1 MASVPADDRPGDGGP
16 ASAGRLGKPDADM
29 PALATGNYALTILGL
44 MLASVMQVIDT
55 TIANVALPHVQSS
68 LGATTATVTWVL
80 TSYMIASAVATPV
93 TGWLADRVGAR
104 QLFIASVFVFIAA
117 SMLCGAAQ
125 NIQQI
130 VIFRVFQ
137 GIAGAFLPPLSQSF
151 MLDTTR
157 PSRHPHVMSIWSA
170 TVMVGPIMGPVLG
183 GWLTENWNW
192 RFVFYINLPIGLVS
206 LFLLITYLPNRP
218 KTDRRFDMFGFAW
231 LAIALASLQLL
242 LDRGNHADWFDAGE
256 IWIYAG
262 LALSGFWI
270 TAMHFRTAK
279 NPLLDMT
286 LFRDR
291 NFVIGFFVMITLGI
305 VVFSTMALVPPML
318 QHLQGYSVI
327 GTGIALMPRG
337 IGTIIST
344 QLGGWMMRKGVD
356 IRVTLTLGV
365 LVTAWSLWDMAHWSL
380 QVDMWNVIVAG
391 FLQGLGTGI
400 IFIPINI
407 IAFSNLQPSQRTDAS
422 SMMNLTRSL
431 GSSFGVSMATVTLAH
446 NMQVSHSDLAANITA
461 ETGGGLV
468 DFSTVDRFQ
477 AIGEAGLAMID
488 AEVTRQAAMV
498 AYVDDYYMMFWL
510 TLLLAPM
517 MLLIRPDKPS

>member
-1 MASVPADDRPGDGGP
+1 MGDE
-16 ASAGRLGKPDADM
+16 A
-29 PALATGNYALTILGL
+29 ALPTGNYALTILGL
-44 MLASVMQVIDT
+44 MLASVMQVLDT
-55 TIANVALPHVQSS
+55 TIANVALPHIQSS
-68 LGATTATVTWVL
+68 LGATTDSITWVL

-93 TGWLADRVGAR
+93 TGWLAERVGAR
-104 QLFIASVFVFIAA
+104 QLFISGVIVFIAA
-117 SMLCGAAQ
+117 SMLCGAAR
-125 NIQQI
+125 NIEQI

-157 PSRHPHVMSIWSA
+157 PSRHPQVMSIWSA
-170 TVMVGPIMGPVLG
+170 TVMVGPILGPVLG
-183 GWLTENWNW
+183 GWLTESWNW
-192 RFVFYINLPIGLVS
+192 RFVFYINLPIGLTS

-218 KTDRRFDMFGFAW
+218 KTDRRFDLFGFAW

-242 LDRGNHADWFDAGE
+242 LDRGNRADWFDAKE

-262 LALSGFWI
+262 LAISGFWI
-270 TAMHFRTAK
+270 TAVHFKTTK
-279 NPLLDMT
+279 NPLLDMS
-286 LFRDR
+286 LFRNR
-291 NFVIGFFVMITLGI
+291 NYLIGFLVMVSLSM

-327 GTGIALMPRG
+327 GTGMALMPRG
-337 IGTIIST
+337 VGTIIST
-344 QLGGWMMRKGVD
+344 QLGGWLMRKNVD
-356 IRVTLTLGV
+356 IRLTMIMGL

-380 QVDMWNVIVAG
+380 EVDMWHVVVAG

-407 IAFSNLQPSQRTDAS
+407 LAFSSLKPSQRTDAS

-431 GSSFGVSMATVTLAH
+431 GSSFGVSMATVTLAY
-446 NMQVSHSDLAANITA
+446 NMQVSHSDLASHITA
-461 ETGGGLV
+461 DSGGGMI

-477 AIGEAGLAMID
+477 AIGEAGLAMIN
-488 AEVTRQAAMV
+488 AEVTRQASMV

-510 TLLLAPM
+510 TLLSIPL
-517 MLLIRPDKPS
+517 MLLIRPDKPA

>member
-1 MASVPADDRPGDGGP
+1 MASVPADPKTEGGP
-16 ASAGRLGKPDADM
+16 AEPGRMEEPDADR
-29 PALATGNYALTILGL
+29 PALHTENYPLAILGL

-68 LGATTATVTWVL
+68 LGATTDTVTWVL

-93 TGWLADRVGAR
+93 TGWLADRIGAR
-104 QLFIASVFVFIAA
+104 QLFIGGVFVFIVT

-125 NIQQI
+125 NLEQM
-130 VIFRVFQ
+130 VIFRILQ

-157 PSRHPHVMSIWSA
+157 PSRHSHVMAIWSG
-170 TVMVGPIMGPVLG
+170 TVMVGPILGPVLG

-206 LFLLITYLPNRP
+206 LFLLIAFLPNRP
-218 KTDRRFDMFGFAW
+218 KSARRFDMFGFAW
-231 LAIALASLQLL
+231 LAIALASLQLM
-242 LDRGNHADWFDAGE
+242 LDRGNHADWFDSME

-262 LALSGFWI
+262 LAISGFWI
-270 TAMHFRTAK
+270 TAVHFRTTK

-291 NFVIGFFVMITLGI
+291 NFVIGFVVMISVAV

-327 GTGIALMPRG
+327 STGLALMPRG
-337 IGTIIST
+337 VGTIIST
-344 QLGGWMMRKGVD
+344 QLGGLLMRKNVD
-356 IRVTLTLGV
+356 IRAAMIMGV

-380 QVDMWNVIVAG
+380 DVTMWDIVIAG
-391 FLQGLGTGI
+391 FVQGLGTGI

-407 IAFSNLQPSQRTDAS
+407 VAFSSLKPSQRTDAS

-446 NMQVSHSDLAANITA
+446 NMQVSHADLASNITA
-461 ETGGGLV
+461 ETGGGLI

-477 AIGEAGLAMID
+477 AAGQAGLAMID
-488 AEVTRQAAMV
+488 AEVSRQAAMI
-498 AYVDDYYMMFWL
+498 AYVDDFYMMFWL
-510 TLLLAPM
+510 TLLSAPL
-517 MLLIRPDKPS
+517 MLLIKPEKRQ